1 MITVTDRH
9 LLVQLD
15 DLKIAKILCCIV
27 VVSYIVDSISTLLF
41 YLSAKPNFLYL
52 NEIWFN
58 NYSNVLTIEC

>member
-41 YLSAKPNFLYL
+41 YLSTKPNFLYF
-52 NEIWFN
+52 NKIWFN